1 MIPPPRKPF
10 RWWEIYLTIFLS
22 SWRLTVLALG
32 SIVGIYLLLSFYIL
46 PATHALTTAT
56 PEKRQ
61 QIKLVSLLLMAVVL
75 TMLVLGVIWAA
86 RRRR

>member
-1 MIPPPRKPF
+1 MIPPPRKPY

-22 SWRLTVLALG
+22 SWRLSVLALG
-32 SIVGIYLLLSFYIL
+32 SVVGIYLLLTLYIL
-46 PATHALTTAT
+46 PATAALATAT

-61 QIKLVSLLLMAVVL
+61 QIKLISLLMMAVVL
-75 TMLVLGVIWAA
+75 TMLVLGVVWAA